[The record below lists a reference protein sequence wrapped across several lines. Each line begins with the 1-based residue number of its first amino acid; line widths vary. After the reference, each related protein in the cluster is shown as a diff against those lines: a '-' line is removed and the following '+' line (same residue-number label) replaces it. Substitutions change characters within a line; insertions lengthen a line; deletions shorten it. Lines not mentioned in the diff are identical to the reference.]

1 MRFFIAK
8 LHPVYA
14 ILKTIIKRM
23 FGMNKKL
30 INSIIMLL
38 ASGVCFFFAVTG
50 ITVGVSYMDQ
60 SSKISSSLDKL
71 KSTAKSASSDYMKEY
86 YEKQIK
92 SLEEKI
98 SEQTGPLIRNAF
110 TDFILAAVGILGVV
124 FGVRYFIGKN
134 HYSIFSWIAA
144 GVTTAAAIAYFVG
157 AIVAVA
163 DKEAVY
169 GFNLHNVQDSPLGVF
184 YIIFGVIF
192 ILILAAQFLTIIL
205 AKNGEDSPI
214 SFGAPAPAPA
224 APAAPVAPIAQQP
237 VAPAPA
243 PAAPV
248 APAPAEPVAQPT
260 ETPGAPVLG

>member
-1 MRFFIAK
+1 
-8 LHPVYA
+8 
-14 ILKTIIKRM
+14 
-23 FGMNKKL
+23 MNKKI

-71 KSTAKSASSDYMKEY
+71 KSAAKSASSDYAKDY
-86 YEKQIK
+86 YERQIK

-163 DKEAVY
+163 DKEAAY
-169 GFNLHNVQDSPLGVF
+169 GFNLHDVQDSPLGVF

-205 AKNGEDSPI
+205 AKNEDSPI
-214 SFGAPAPAPA
+214 SFGN
-224 APAAPVAPIAQQP
+224 
-237 VAPAPA
+237 PAPA

-248 APAPAEPVAQPT
+248 YAQPAAPIAPTPAAPVAPEAPVAAAPVEPVAPEAQPV
-260 ETPGAPVLG
+260 ENPGMPNAA